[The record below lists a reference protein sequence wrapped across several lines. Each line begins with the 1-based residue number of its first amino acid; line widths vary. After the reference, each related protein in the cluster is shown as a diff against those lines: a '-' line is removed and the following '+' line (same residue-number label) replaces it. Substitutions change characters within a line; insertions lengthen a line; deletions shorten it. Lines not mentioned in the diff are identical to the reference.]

1 MICVVLLSNTS
12 NDIYLDNKISSFKV
26 KLSDIA
32 GGPRALGSSTER
44 NSVSSFMLQCEERKK
59 VFYWLEQY
67 YYRASL
73 QLKSWIGILERNKTW
88 SLFEYT

>member
-1 MICVVLLSNTS
+1 MIYVVLLSNTS

-44 NSVSSFMLQCEERKK
+44 NSVKKEKNYFIGWNNTIIERP
-59 VFYWLEQY
+59 
-67 YYRASL
+67 S
-73 QLKSWIGILERNKTW
+73 N
-88 SLFEYT
+88 